1 MYPDSTLMKAK
12 EDFQMECMRSLDA
25 DLKNMNTSII
35 AMAYQLKEVANQ
47 LKILN
52 EENKKHH

>member
-1 MYPDSTLMKAK
+1 MKAK